1 MKFSEQWLREWVDPP
16 VDTTRL
22 AEQLT
27 TAGLEVDGVESA
39 AGEFDGVV
47 VARVIRAEPHP
58 DADRLRVCTVDCGA
72 AEPVEVVCGAP
83 NARAGLIAP
92 FAPVGARIVGG
103 KKIRASKIRGVKS
116 NGMLCS
122 PIELG
127 LGEHGDGLLELSDD
141 VLPGAS
147 LSETLG
153 LDDVTIDLDLTPNRG
168 DCLGLI
174 GIAREVGVI
183 NRCAVKSAPAT
194 PVEATV
200 QERFSVTLKAPEQ
213 CPRYVGRVIRDI
225 DPTAMTP
232 TWLKERLRR
241 CGVRSISP
249 VVDVTNFV
257 MLELGQP
264 MHAFDLDT
272 LQGGIVVRKAQAGE
286 KIVLLDGQTLSLDSE
301 VLVIADEARAV
312 ALAGVMGGDS
322 TGVTTATTNLFLES
336 AYFEPR
342 HVAVDAR
349 RFGLH
354 TDASHRYERGVDPEN
369 QTRAVERATAL
380 LLDIVGGKPGPVDEQ
395 CVAQHLPSRAPVK
408 LRRSRLERVLG
419 VPVADDVVTDIL
431 GRLELNVS
439 ATEDGWQT
447 RPPGFRFDIE
457 IEADLIEEVA
467 RIVGYDTLVT
477 QRPVADLGIQTR
489 SESRIELRDLRAVLV
504 NRGYREAITY
514 SFVDSELQALVEPD
528 VGAVE
533 LANPISTDMNVMR
546 TSLWPGLIQAMLHN
560 TNRQRAT
567 VRLFESGLTFNTT
580 ANGLE
585 QTPYLAGLVTGPVFD
600 RQWAEK
606 DRSVDFFDLKADV
619 ETVLSVGRNTERYQY
634 VTGAHRSLHPGQC
647 ASIETVEGTVGWLG
661 MLHPRIC
668 QALKYTPNVFVFE
681 LNLNKVGEGSLP
693 AFKVLSKFPIV
704 TRDLSFVID
713 ENISSQAVRDC
724 VGQCSGDVLKKLELF
739 DVYHGEGVDSG
750 KKSVTLSLTFQAS
763 SHTLNDEEVESLR
776 TNVMEVLGT
785 ELGASLRG

>member
-1 MKFSEQWLREWVDPP
+1 
-16 VDTTRL
+16 
-22 AEQLT
+22 
-27 TAGLEVDGVESA
+27 
-39 AGEFDGVV
+39 
-47 VARVIRAEPHP
+47 
-58 DADRLRVCTVDCGA
+58 
-72 AEPVEVVCGAP
+72 
-83 NARAGLIAP
+83 
-92 FAPVGARIVGG
+92 
-103 KKIRASKIRGVKS
+103 
-116 NGMLCS
+116 
-122 PIELG
+122 
-127 LGEHGDGLLELSDD
+127 
-141 VLPGAS
+141 
-147 LSETLG
+147 
-153 LDDVTIDLDLTPNRG
+153 
-168 DCLGLI
+168 
-174 GIAREVGVI
+174 
-183 NRCAVKSAPAT
+183 
-194 PVEATV
+194 
-200 QERFSVTLKAPEQ
+200 
-213 CPRYVGRVIRDI
+213 
-225 DPTAMTP
+225 
-232 TWLKERLRR
+232 
-241 CGVRSISP
+241 
-249 VVDVTNFV
+249 
-257 MLELGQP
+257 
-264 MHAFDLDT
+264 
-272 LQGGIVVRKAQAGE
+272 
-286 KIVLLDGQTLSLDSE
+286 
-301 VLVIADEARAV
+301 
-312 ALAGVMGGDS
+312 
-322 TGVTTATTNLFLES
+322 
-336 AYFEPR
+336 
-342 HVAVDAR
+342 
-349 RFGLH
+349 
-354 TDASHRYERGVDPEN
+354 
-369 QTRAVERATAL
+369 
-380 LLDIVGGKPGPVDEQ
+380 
-395 CVAQHLPSRAPVK
+395 
-408 LRRSRLERVLG
+408 
-419 VPVADDVVTDIL
+419 
-431 GRLELNVS
+431 
-439 ATEDGWQT
+439 
-447 RPPGFRFDIE
+447 
-457 IEADLIEEVA
+457 
-467 RIVGYDTLVT
+467 
-477 QRPVADLGIQTR
+477 
-489 SESRIELRDLRAVLV
+489 
-504 NRGYREAITY
+504 
-514 SFVDSELQALVEPD
+514 
-528 VGAVE
+528 